1 MSRLRPYQGVTDMRL
16 VPILV
21 VAVLSAGALAPG
33 VARAQAPAPNFEL
46 KPVEGGFLRLDR
58 NSGLTAFCRPAGD
71 GYACRPTAE
80 DGQAGAALVAEL
92 EKRVA
97 ALEKRMKELGGDP
110 AAPQAKRDPT
120 MDLPSDE
127 QVDRVATF
135 LERALK
141 RFKQLAIDMQKE
153 GGAL

>member
-1 MSRLRPYQGVTDMRL
+1 MRHAPTL
-16 VPILV
+16 LAA
-21 VAVLSAGALAPG
+21 AVSAAALALTPIA
-33 VARAQAPAPNFEL
+33 ARSQASAPNYEL

-58 NSGLTAFCRPAGD
+58 NSGLTAFCRPAGE

-80 DGQAGAALVAEL
+80 DGKAETALIAEL

-97 ALEKRMKELGGDP
+97 ALEQRVKELGGDP
-110 AAPQAKRDPT
+110 GPAQATKRDPT
-120 MDLPSDE
+120 LDLPSDE

-141 RFKQLAIDMQKE
+141 RFKQLATDMQKE
-153 GGAL
+153 GGSL